1 MSFKLPKLVNK
12 RCSLAPSVK
21 AVKDVVTFDYNN
33 LSDMVEI
40 GRGSF
45 AVVAAARYNSM
56 VSAPKEVVIKKMIDL
71 EEEEKDLFLKEV
83 KLLHSLKH
91 PNIVTFH
98 GMCISPPAIMLEYM
112 YFDFSLFT
120 DRHHKVHSLKEFLF
134 ELSGGDPN
142 EFAHVMPVIANDVA
156 KGLGFLHE
164 NGVVHRDLKPANVLV
179 SNHHYRD
186 LVDFRS
192 IEEAWS
198 TVPVICKLTDFGEAR
213 SQLINTRNFKVTATN
228 NVNRGTPAFMAPEL
242 LLSEKEQQITMSLT
256 QLKKVDIWALGLLYF
271 CVVNPGLSSAYT
283 YEFQKEGIVPGNHMR
298 HVKCMMRGKQLPS
311 TVPEYEP
318 FQSTTW
324 RNIVAAIERCL
335 SFQSEQR
342 PTASDVLDILSLT
355 PEGISHEN
363 REEEQVVENSALE
376 VCFSFHG
383 RIQENVAKTFVI
395 TMAKCP
401 RFLACLGL

>member
-45 AVVAAARYNSM
+45 AVVAAARYNSR

-164 NGVVHRDLKPANVLV
+164 NGVVYRDLKPANVLV

-298 HVKCMMRGKQLPS
+298 HVKCIMRGKQLPS

-335 SFQSEQR
+335 TFQSEQR

-355 PEGISHEN
+355 PEGISHVN

-383 RIQENVAKTFVI
+383 RIQENVA
-395 TMAKCP
+395 
-401 RFLACLGL
+401 

>member
-21 AVKDVVTFDYNN
+21 AVKDVVTYDYNN

-91 PNIVTFH
+91 PNTVTFH

-112 YFDFSLFT
+112 YFDFSLFA

-134 ELSGGDPN
+134 ELSGGDPS
-142 EFAHVMPVIANDVA
+142 EFAQVMPVIASDVA

-164 NGVVHRDLKPANVLV
+164 NGLVHRDLKHANVLV

-192 IEEAWS
+192 IEEPWS

-256 QLKKVDIWALGLLYF
+256 QLKKVNIWALGLLYF

-283 YEFQKEGIVPGNHMR
+283 SEFQKEGIVPGNHMR

-324 RNIVAAIERCL
+324 RNIVAVIERCL
-335 SFQSEQR
+335 TFESEQR

-355 PEGISHEN
+355 LEGISHEN

-376 VCFSFHG
+376 VCFSFHR
-383 RIQENVAKTFVI
+383 RIQENVA
-395 TMAKCP
+395 
-401 RFLACLGL
+401 

>member
-1 MSFKLPKLVNK
+1 MPFKLPKLVNK

-56 VSAPKEVVIKKMIDL
+56 VSAPKEVVMKKMIDL

-112 YFDFSLFT
+112 YFDFSLFA

-134 ELSGGDPN
+134 ELSGGDPS
-142 EFAHVMPVIANDVA
+142 EFAQVMPVIANDVA

-192 IEEAWS
+192 IQEAWS

-228 NVNRGTPAFMAPEL
+228 NVKRGTPAFMAPEL
-242 LLSEKEQQITMSLT
+242 LLSEKEQQITMSLS

-335 SFQSEQR
+335 TFESEQR

-376 VCFSFHG
+376 VCLSFHG
-383 RIQENVAKTFVI
+383 RIQKNVA
-395 TMAKCP
+395 
-401 RFLACLGL
+401 